1 MWAEKG
7 KETMVKVKQGF
18 KNFYMYSSINPN
30 TGEDYSLI
38 LSCVDTEMMNLYLKK
53 FSLAYRKESIVLVM
67 DQAGWHK
74 SKQLSIPRNI
84 KIVYLPPY
92 SPELNPVERF
102 WRFLKKEVLH
112 NFVYESLDELIN
124 KLLAFYKTIDNKV
137 IMKLCNCSYL

>member
-7 KETMVKVKQGF
+7 KETTVKVKQGF

-84 KIVYLPPY
+84 QIVYLPPY

>member
-7 KETMVKVKQGF
+7 KETTVKVKQGF

-84 KIVYLPPY
+84 QIVYLPPY

-112 NFVYESLDELIN
+112 NFVYESLDDLIN